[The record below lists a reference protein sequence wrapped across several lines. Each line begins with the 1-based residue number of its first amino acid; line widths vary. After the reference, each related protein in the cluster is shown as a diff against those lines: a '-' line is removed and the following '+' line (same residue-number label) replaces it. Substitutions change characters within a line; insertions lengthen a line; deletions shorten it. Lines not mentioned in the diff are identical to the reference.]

1 MKTAIYK
8 YEGPGTYMGAVV
20 IVINS
25 TLKRAVNQINSI
37 LVLQGL
43 SKDAREDNV
52 VKVDI
57 VSGTEVYSYNG
68 DY

>member
-8 YEGPGTYMGAVV
+8 YEGPGMYMGAVV

-25 TLKRAVNQINSI
+25 TLKRAVNQINGI

-43 SKDAREDNV
+43 SEDAREDNV
-52 VKVDI
+52 TKIDI
-57 VSGTEVYSYNG
+57 ESGTKVYSYNG

>member
-8 YEGPGTYMGAVV
+8 YEGPGMYMGAVV
-20 IVINS
+20 IVIS
-25 TLKRAVNQINSI
+25 ASLKRAVNQINGI

-43 SKDAREDNV
+43 SEAACEDNV
-52 VKVDI
+52 MKIDI
-57 VSGTEVYSYNG
+57 EPGTEVYTYNG